1 MQRVALARALAC
13 EPSILLLDE
22 PFSGLDEKLRL
33 EMGALVRKLQKER
46 KITTILVTH
55 DKKEALQMSDRIAL
69 MSNGHILQYASPTEI
84 FQHPENRQVA
94 AYFGKANYIEGTVQK
109 EQFDSDY
116 ISCEAKGYA
125 DGKYELLVR
134 PFDVKVIAEGSAVE
148 IREMTYLGETVD
160 LYLQDEKQTFYA
172 QDISARI
179 HVAGFKE
186 GARAGI
192 EFAPESICLFP
203 EEKE

>member
-1 MQRVALARALAC
+1 
-13 EPSILLLDE
+13 
-22 PFSGLDEKLRL
+22 
-33 EMGALVRKLQKER
+33 
-46 KITTILVTH
+46 
-55 DKKEALQMSDRIAL
+55 MSDRIAL

-94 AYFGKANYIEGTVQK
+94 AYFGKANYIEGIVQK

-134 PFDVKVIAEGSAVE
+134 PFDVKVIAGGSAVE

-160 LYLQDEKQTFYA
+160 LYLRDEKRTYGRGK
-172 QDISARI
+172 SRNRI
-179 HVAGFKE
+179 CTGEHLPVSGRKGVSE
-186 GARAGI
+186 NETCNI
-192 EFAPESICLFP
+192 
-203 EEKE
+203 